1 VTPIESPVTGSVW
14 KLTSNVGDGVKA
26 GDQLLILESMK
37 MEFPVEAPHDGVIEG
52 IDVAEGDSVTAGEVL
67 ARLAR

>member
-14 KLTSNVGDGVKA
+14 KLTANVGDGVRS

-37 MEFPVEAPHDGVIEG
+37 MEFPVEAPHDGVLDAIH
-52 IDVAEGDSVTAGEVL
+52 VAEGDNVTAGDVL
-67 ARLAR
+67 ARLTR

>member
-52 IDVAEGDSVTAGEVL
+52 IDVAEGDSVTAGDVL